1 MTAAGYLRFPHLHGD
16 LIAFVA
22 EDDVWLG
29 PVAGGRAWR
38 VSADQAQASHPRIA
52 RDGTMI
58 AWTSRRDG
66 PPEVYL
72 AGVEGGNERRLTYWG
87 DQQTRVCGWDP
98 AGAVLAVTAAG
109 QPFSHF
115 TWAYALSVAAG
126 PDGGANGP
134 DGGANGPDGGAN
146 GPDGGPDG
154 GAGGA
159 NGPAGGPD
167 GGAGHRTRR
176 LPFGPISDLSVE
188 ESGVALL
195 TGGMARE
202 PAYWK
207 RYRGGTA
214 GLAVAGRRGRQRAR
228 GRPVQPRRR

>member
-134 DGGANGPDGGAN
+134 DGGANGPDGG
-146 GPDGGPDG
+146 PDGGP
-154 GAGGA
+154 AA
-159 NGPAGGPD
+159 
-167 GGAGHRTRR
+167 RT
-176 LPFGPISDLSVE
+176 
-188 ESGVALL
+188 
-195 TGGMARE
+195 AR
-202 PAYWK
+202 
-207 RYRGGTA
+207 
-214 GLAVAGRRGRQRAR
+214 LAVRMAGPVTGPGGCRSGRSATCRSR
-228 GRPVQPRRR
+228 SPGWPC